1 MNAPLQR
8 LNYSIH
14 IDAPVET
21 VWDTMLA
28 PDSYRDWTSAF
39 MEGSYYEGSWEQGS
53 RIRFLGP
60 SGEGMEAQIAEN
72 RRHAYLSIHH
82 LGTIP
87 PQQAEGA
94 AAAAWPQAFENYRFT
109 REAGGTRLD
118 IEMDAPDEYVG
129 MMNESWPKALD
140 RLKALS
146 EKQKPARG

>member
-1 MNAPLQR
+1 MNAPVQR
-8 LNYSIH
+8 LTYSIH

-21 VWDTMLA
+21 VWDTMLG

-60 SGEGMEAQIAEN
+60 SGEGMDARIAEN

-82 LGTIP
+82 LGMISPGQT
-87 PQQAEGA
+87 GA
-94 AAAAWPQAFENYRFT
+94 ASEDGPPAFENYRFT

-118 IEMDAPDEYVG
+118 IELDVPAEYVD
-129 MMNESWPKALD
+129 MMNQSWPKALD

-146 EKQKPARG
+146 ESGLPTRR

>member
-1 MNAPLQR
+1 MNAPSQR

-39 MEGSYYEGSWEQGS
+39 AEGSYYEGSWEQGS

-60 SGEGMEAQIAEN
+60 SGEGMEARIAEN

-82 LGTIP
+82 LGMISP
-87 PQQAEGA
+87 KQPAAPIEG
-94 AAAAWPQAFENYRFT
+94 PEMFENYRFT

-118 IEMDAPDEYVG
+118 IEMDVPTAYAD
-129 MMNESWPKALD
+129 MMNQSWPKALD

-146 EKQKPARG
+146 EGAKPARD

>member
-8 LNYSIH
+8 LNFSIH

-21 VWDTMLA
+21 VWDRMLD
-28 PDSYRDWTSAF
+28 PHSYRDWTSAF

-72 RRHAYLSIHH
+72 RRHAYLSIQH
-82 LGTIP
+82 LGMIS
-87 PQQAEGA
+87 PQQPSATPMEG
-94 AAAAWPQAFENYRFT
+94 PPVLENYRFT

-118 IEMDAPDEYVG
+118 IEQDVPTEWADML
-129 MMNESWPKALD
+129 NEAWPKALD
-140 RLKALS
+140 RLKRLS
-146 EKQKPARG
+146 EKPARS